1 MIHTKQDVDG
11 NTALHVAVLTQH
23 VELVSM
29 LVEAG
34 ADPARI
40 NFRIVTPIIEAARIG
55 LSV

>member
-55 LSV
+55 LSA